1 MINPFFGLRQYCLY
15 KKLDCLAELMKEAP
29 IAIPYPGA
37 KERYILDIEN
47 HQLTKEIISILEPI
61 TPLPKPKKKK

>member
-1 MINPFFGLRQYCLY
+1 
-15 KKLDCLAELMKEAP
+15 MKEAP

-61 TPLPKPKKKK
+61 TPLPTLKRKNKFFV

>member
-1 MINPFFGLRQYCLY
+1 
-15 KKLDCLAELMKEAP
+15 MKEAP
-29 IAIPYPGA
+29 TAIPYPGA

-47 HQLTKEIISILEPI
+47 HQLAKEIISILEPI

>member
-1 MINPFFGLRQYCLY
+1 
-15 KKLDCLAELMKEAP
+15 MKEAP